1 MYTESIV
8 MLKQSMLGF
17 NGNIRIEA
25 PMTNKKWL
33 KCLSVCVLSLCGPE
47 AGAKS

>member
-1 MYTESIV
+1 MYTESKV
-8 MLKQSMLGF
+8 MVKQSMLGF
-17 NGNIRIEA
+17 NGNIRIDA
-25 PMTNKKWL
+25 QMPNKWL